1 MNTAKLRQAEGKKP
15 LCRSGFDN
23 KKNAGRTR
31 HFSLLCLFY
40 SPGQYCTTLYDEG
53 SVTSVESR
61 YLLNAVIFKRV

>member
-1 MNTAKLRQAEGKKP
+1 MNTAKLRQAEGKSPCAKAV
-15 LCRSGFDN
+15 SII
-23 KKNAGRTR
+23 KNAGRTR
-31 HFSLLCLFY
+31 HFSLSCLFY